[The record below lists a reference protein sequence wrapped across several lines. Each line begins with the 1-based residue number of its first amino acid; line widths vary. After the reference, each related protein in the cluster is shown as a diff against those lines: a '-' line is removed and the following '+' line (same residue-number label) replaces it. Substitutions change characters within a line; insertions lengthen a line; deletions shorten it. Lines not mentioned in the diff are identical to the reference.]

1 MKGTITAKPVE
12 STLLASNKLGDL
24 ELKKLASATDPFWY
38 KDAII
43 YELHVR
49 AFADSNNDGI
59 GDFPGLMSKLDY
71 LQDLGVTCIWLLPF
85 FPSPLRDD
93 GYDIANYNDVNP
105 SYGTLGDFKAFLDA
119 AHQRNMQVMIELV
132 INHTSDQH
140 PWFKAARLAPPGS
153 PQRDMYVWS
162 QTDQVYKDARIIFTD
177 TEKSNWTWDETA
189 KAYYWHRFFSH
200 QPDLN
205 FDNPMVLEEVLKAMR
220 FWLDMGVDAMRMD
233 AIPYL
238 VERDG
243 TNCENL
249 PETHVAIK
257 MIRAAIDEDYSNRLV
272 LAEANQWPAD
282 VRPYFGDGDECHMAF
297 HFPLMPRIYMA
308 LRQEDRLPITDIM
321 AQTPPIPDNC
331 QWGLFLRNH
340 DELTL
345 EMVTDDERDYMYFA
359 YSADP
364 RMRIN
369 VGIRRRLAPLV
380 DNNRRRI
387 ELLNSLLLSFPGTPI
402 IYYGDEIGMGDNIY
416 LGDRNGVRTPM
427 QWTSDRNAG
436 FSKCD
441 PARLYFPVVM
451 DPIYGYQVVNVE
463 AQLSDQS
470 SLLHWTRNMIALRK
484 LFQVFGR
491 GTLTFLNPANRKI
504 LAYLRDLDR
513 GDGSHESILCVANLS
528 RFAQPVALDLSSFV
542 GMEPVEML
550 GYVPFPTITA
560 EPYVLSL
567 APYSFLWLELQPAAA
582 KADILPEPMVEVPT
596 EAMVEEPAALDL
608 LTKGW
613 AGFIAG
619 HGLTVLE
626 TSLPGW
632 LARQRWFGAKTRR
645 VQSIRVVDWAEL
657 PAAVAA
663 NTSILSSAELPA
675 ASSIPPALFFI
686 EIGYGDNVCDL
697 YQIPLA
703 FSTGSDA
710 DEITTNRAQSVV
722 AILPSPA
729 GSVVLHD
736 ATVREDLRQGLLTL
750 IERNGTV
757 PLSTPQTAALDVAA
771 SLAAAA
777 TGQTANEERATGDA
791 AELLQHPERATHD
804 AAAPGQVHLRPHEE
818 CPAAMPIKGD
828 GGATSL
834 PEDLPA
840 AAPPESAALP
850 VAPAPITA
858 QPGEA
863 AAAPRPNAPP
873 PANAQRMQPRES
885 PSAGDPVPEVGQ
897 LQARASTAFSGAFTA
912 RHLPARVG
920 SAEQSNTSIL
930 YGKLLIM
937 KIFRRLQP
945 GENPDVEIGR
955 FLTEVAKFT
964 RIAPFLGE
972 ITITPAAGQK
982 TTVAML
988 QGLVSNQGDG
998 WDWFLEQ
1005 LSGFFAAVA
1014 SLPAPPELPTPGF
1027 ANKHELRREEQEL
1040 VGPVLEAAALL
1051 GRRTAEMHLA
1061 LATPTDNPAFS
1072 AEPFT
1077 ADDLG
1082 RDARRIEAQ
1091 ITAALDTLKTKL
1103 PTLVDVVADEAALLL
1118 SRRRELIARAHA
1130 IETGQAQGK
1139 RIRIHGD
1146 YHLGQ
1151 TLRTEGSQGEEGAA
1165 NGDFVLLDFEGEP
1178 ARPLIER
1185 RQKQSPLKDV
1195 AGMVRSFSYAAFSGL
1210 DRFLAKEHGG
1220 HTASES
1226 QTAWARFWQNSATAA
1241 FLTAYQETMAA
1252 SPDLL
1257 PPREQS
1263 QSLFTA
1269 YLLEKALYEL
1279 LYELNNRPTW
1289 LRIPISGILLM

>member
-1 MKGTITAKPVE
+1 MSE
-12 STLLASNKLGDL
+12 N
-24 ELKKLASATDPFWY
+24 ENLKKLASATDPFWY

-49 AFADSNNDGI
+49 AFADSNGDGI
-59 GDFPGLMSKLDY
+59 GDFPGLMSHLDY
-71 LQDLGVTCIWLLPF
+71 LQDLGVTCIWILPF

-93 GYDIANYNDVNP
+93 GYDIANYIDVNP
-105 SYGTLGDFKAFLDA
+105 SYGTLSDFKAFLDA

-140 PWFKAARLAPPGS
+140 PWFKAARLAAPGS
-153 PQRDMYVWS
+153 PEREMYVWS
-162 QTDQVYKDARIIFTD
+162 QSDQVYKDARIIFTD
-177 TEKSNWTWDETA
+177 TEKSNWTWDDVA

-220 FWLDMGVDAMRMD
+220 FWLDMGVDALRMD

-243 TNCENL
+243 TSCENL
-249 PETHVAIK
+249 PETHAVIK
-257 MIRAAIDEDYSNRLV
+257 RIRTAIDADYGNRLI

-470 SLLHWTRNMIALRK
+470 SLLHWNRNMIALRK

-513 GDGSHESILCVANLS
+513 GDGSHETILCVANLS
-528 RFAQPVALDLSSFV
+528 RFAQPVSLDLANYA

-550 GYVPFPTITA
+550 GYVPFPTITG
-560 EPYVLSL
+560 EPYSLSL
-567 APYSFLWLELQPAAA
+567 APYSFLWLELQPAGVRA
-582 KADILPEPMVEVPT
+582 EPVLEVPF
-596 EAMVEEPAALDL
+596 EAPAEVAADEPATLDL

-613 AGFIAG
+613 AGFLAG
-619 HGLTVLE
+619 HGLGVLHAA
-626 TSLPGW
+626 LPGW
-632 LARQRWFGAKTRR
+632 LQQQRWFGAKTRR
-645 VQSIRVVDWAEL
+645 IQAVKVLDWVEL

-663 NTSILSSAELPA
+663 NTTIYPSDGLPS
-675 ASSIPPALFFI
+675 ASSIPPALFFL
-686 EIGYGDNVCDL
+686 EVDYGNASCDV
-697 YQIPLA
+697 YQVPLA
-703 FSTGSDA
+703 FSTGNEA
-710 DEITTNRAQSVV
+710 ENLLARNPQSILVT
-722 AILPSPA
+722 LPSPA
-729 GSVVLHD
+729 GNDVLHD
-736 ATVREDLRQGLLTL
+736 ATVREDLRQDLLTL
-750 IERNGTV
+750 IERNASL
-757 PLSTPQTAALDVAA
+757 PLSTTRTAALEVAA
-771 SLAAAA
+771 SLAASA
-777 TGQTANEERATGDA
+777 TGHTATEAVESGDA
-791 AELLQHPERATHD
+791 ASLLDHPERAVHNSAGEGT
-804 AAAPGQVHLRPHEE
+804 VHLRPHEVFPSPE
-818 CPAAMPIKGD
+818 PLPVEVLTVSPSVPATEISQVD
-828 GGATSL
+828 T
-834 PEDLPA
+834 DLPA
-840 AAPPESAALP
+840 SAPIP
-850 VAPAPITA
+850 VAPAPISA

-863 AAAPRPNAPP
+863 ATPPRSSAPSGV
-873 PANAQRMQPRES
+873 ANEQRMQTRES
-885 PSAGDPVPEVGQ
+885 PAAGDPAFGSGY
-897 LQARASTAFSGAFTA
+897 LKARASSAFASARTAQ
-912 RHLPARVG
+912 HLPARAG

-930 YGKLLIM
+930 YGKQLIL
-937 KIFRRLQP
+937 KLFRRLQP

-955 FLTEVAKFT
+955 FLTEVAHFP

-972 ITITPAAGQK
+972 ISIAPAGGEK
-982 TTVAML
+982 TTIAML
-988 QGLVSNQGDG
+988 QGLVANDGDG
-998 WDWFLEQ
+998 WQWFLDQ
-1005 LSGFFAAVA
+1005 LGGFFKSVAAH
-1014 SLPAPPELPTPGF
+1014 PAPPETAAPSFLDERKTSDEAYEYSRPSL
-1027 ANKHELRREEQEL
+1027 A
-1040 VGPVLEAAALL
+1040 AAALL
-1051 GRRTAEMHLA
+1051 GQRTAEMHLA
-1061 LATPTDNPAFS
+1061 LATATDDPAFA
-1072 AEPFT
+1072 AEPVT
-1077 ADDLG
+1077 VEDLN
-1082 RDARRIEAQ
+1082 RDSRRIEAQ
-1091 ITAALDTLKTKL
+1091 ITSTLEALKAKL
-1103 PTLVDVVADEAALLL
+1103 PTLTDVIADDAALLL
-1118 SRRRELIARAHA
+1118 SRRRDLFRRAQDVSA
-1130 IETGQAQGK
+1130 AEAAGK

-1151 TLRTEGSQGEEGAA
+1151 TLRIEGLATEGAET
-1165 NGDFVLLDFEGEP
+1165 GDFVLLDFEGEP
-1178 ARPLIER
+1178 ARPLAER

-1195 AGMVRSFSYAAFSGL
+1195 AGMIRSFSYAAHSGL
-1210 DRFLAKEHGG
+1210 DHFISNRTEHTPRREDLAH
-1220 HTASES
+1220 
-1226 QTAWARFWQNSATAA
+1226 WARLWEN
-1241 FLTAYQETMAA
+1241 AA
-1252 SPDLL
+1252 SAEFLHAYRVTISADPDLL
-1257 PPREQS
+1257 PPPQQA
-1263 QSLFTA
+1263 QSLFSA
-1269 YLLEKALYEL
+1269 YVLEKALYEL
-1279 LYELNNRPTW
+1279 LYELNNRPAW
-1289 LRIPISGILLM
+1289 LRIPIGGILSM